1 MMPSQSVFR
10 WLDGRGW
17 LVLSGAGAPSS
28 EADPSE
34 IRAKALGRAAADGA
48 AAVVYLGGGGGADAL
63 LDDIEDLG
71 APSGYLVDVFS
82 EDDETIRSR
91 LAEAGVIVISGA
103 ASGAAA
109 RSALV
114 GAAVEG
120 VRAAY
125 ENGAV
130 VLVEG
135 AASGAFGAY
144 MIGADGAVS
153 AGLGWLLNALILPG
167 LMSVG
172 QEALPVLSA
181 YPGAVGIGI
190 GGGSALALGGNS
202 EVEIWGARRVSVALG
217 SAYRGGRTG

>member
-1 MMPSQSVFR
+1 MPSQSVFR

-17 LVLSGAGAPSS
+17 LVLSGAGDPSG

-34 IRAKALGRAAADGA
+34 IRAKALSRAAADGA
-48 AAVVYLGGGGGADAL
+48 AAVVYLGDGGGADAL

-71 APSGYLVDVFS
+71 APSGYVVDILT
-82 EDDETIRSR
+82 EDDETIRNR
-91 LAEAGVIVISGA
+91 LAEAGVIVISGTA
-103 ASGAAA
+103 TSAAA
-109 RSALV
+109 RSALT

-120 VRAAY
+120 VRVAY
-125 ENGAV
+125 ENGAI

-144 MIGADGAVS
+144 MIGADGTVS

-167 LMSVG
+167 LVSIG
-172 QEALPVLSA
+172 QEALPVLNA
-181 YPGAVGIGI
+181 HPEAVGIGI
-190 GGGSALALGGNS
+190 GAGSALALGGDS

-217 SAYRGGRTG
+217 SAYRSGQTG